1 MLGYPGEVS
10 APMTADHHN
19 VCKFINREEPNYIS
33 LVNTLRSWITK
44 LSSPGRRPECGPEK
58 HILMYNSE
66 LSTQDLS
73 PTLPAQRLS
82 KILGVE
88 ENFENSLSRY
98 RQREGTCAWLLQK
111 RLFREWSTESAC
123 DLQQPS
129 ILWLTGLPG
138 TGKSTL
144 SSFLVNHLIEPGYG
158 PAYGCQYH
166 FFSSSEAKSKS
177 VAYALRSIAF
187 QLALALEPF
196 RVRLLHSHEE
206 KATIFHDTQAQIIWS
221 KIFEGILF
229 KMTIPHPLYFIFDAI
244 DEADIPETLVKLI
257 LKSRFVSPV
266 KIFFTSR
273 PTGQL
278 MPLANPFPS
287 SSQPNLRH
295 EMISEDD
302 TSSDIKIYVQEVVRD
317 ILMSDE
323 EFQEEIIDMV
333 LTKASGSFLWVT
345 LALETLKN
353 NCHTQTD
360 IKRALNRIPQ
370 GMEMLYSRMME
381 TIKNVNNKIN
391 YNRAHCILTWAACSA
406 RPLKVEEM
414 KVALDEHERFVNF
427 EWTIMGLCGHFLT
440 IRDGRVLL
448 IHETA
453 RSFLF
458 DPPRPDGQVN
468 DSNIILD
475 RSESHEFLA
484 KRCLDYLSRETWK
497 PLFSKIHENEALMG
511 DFQAHKVSSILSAH
525 PFLVYATKHWAYH
538 VSHASVESAKLFTAV
553 QNFFDRFALLWIHVV
568 TSIKDIGILTR
579 SAQYLKRYSR
589 KSGRKSSSVA
599 RSSLAQDD
607 TQFIEL
613 WAQDLSRLVGQYGLA
628 LSQKPSAIYKIIPP
642 LCPRESMIYRTYA
655 RSPGINLS
663 VAGLP
668 DPTWDDSIARLTVG
682 RERISKVLCTGSY
695 IVCLVA
701 WEGVLTV
708 YYAETCEELR
718 HMKHGEY
725 VNGTVTV
732 SETGSLAATAGVT
745 TIKVWE
751 LFSGEQ
757 LHSVLQDTDLRTMN
771 ISFGNNDQDVI
782 LCREDSSVTRYKI
795 ATGKLLSKFMAEDPN
810 DLHHSGPRVMALSPD
825 LTKVALAFRGK
836 PILIWDTTI
845 PNTVQKPQVC
855 IRGGDRAT
863 KASDGFAMLDTICWH
878 PDGLSLLALYQDTT
892 IVHYDLPDE
901 EQVEK
906 MNTSAREMVINR
918 DGSLLLTFEP
928 SGVIVLWSLPRFE
941 RIYQLRYSALVR
953 DMCFSP
959 DSQRFYDARGNVCNV
974 WQPDILMQTG
984 DNITDD
990 SSTSENLSHPA
1001 GPITSTKTATVIDIT
1016 ALAPGPESDLFYCG
1030 RDDGTVSLCDLKNDG
1045 RKIKKVYSHTTNTAV
1060 TTLASTPDGKLI
1072 ASGDESGRVLCKK
1085 VLKKYNPDRWA
1096 VFPSL
1101 EFRLDYSEGPVI
1113 QLLFNQDGTLLFVHC
1128 PTSERIWDIK
1138 SKALLLHKTRTY
1150 NCNDRWQRHPTD
1162 AGLILKFE
1170 TERTHILTWKNLS
1183 IPHGQYHDQQALS
1196 SSISI
1201 PEPEAPISSAIGPS
1215 VAEETEP
1222 SNEIRQ
1228 VLLSS
1233 DNKFIICEI
1242 LVNGSEYRQVLLEVI
1257 TAAELRSSGVRPLKR
1272 QQIDCSGIHMERF
1285 FGIYRDDII
1294 FLDTLHWI
1302 CSFSIYRNS
1311 GAAKRH
1317 FPIPKHWISTS
1328 ALPLL
1333 TLLEDGTLLFPNA
1346 GEVVIFRGGL
1356 RR

>member
-1 MLGYPGEVS
+1 M
-10 APMTADHHN
+10 
-19 VCKFINREEPNYIS
+19 CI
-33 LVNTLRSWITK
+33 
-44 LSSPGRRPECGPEK
+44 
-58 HILMYNSE
+58 SE
-66 LSTQDLS
+66 LSTHDLS

-88 ENFENSLSRY
+88 EDFENSLSRY
-98 RQREGTCAWLLQK
+98 RQREGTCAWLLRK
-111 RLFREWSTESAC
+111 KHFRDWSRVSAG

-144 SSFLVNHLIEPGYG
+144 SRFLVDHLTQPGCG
-158 PAYGCQYH
+158 LAYGCHYH
-166 FFSSSEAKSKS
+166 FFSSSEAKAKNI
-177 VAYALRSIAF
+177 AYALRSIAF

-196 RVRLLHSHEE
+196 RVRLLQSHEE
-206 KATIFHDTQAQIIWS
+206 KATKFDDTNAQIIWS
-221 KIFEGILF
+221 KIFEGILS
-229 KMTIPHPLYFIFDAI
+229 KLILPQPLYLIFDAI
-244 DEADIPETLVKLI
+244 DEADSPEILVKLI
-257 LKSRFVSPV
+257 LKSRFVSPI

-278 MPLANPFPS
+278 MPLANSFPS
-287 SSQPNLRH
+287 QSQPNLRH

-302 TSSDIKIYVQEVVRD
+302 TSSDIKIYVQEVVTD

-323 EFQEEIIDMV
+323 EFQEEIIDLV

-360 IKRALNRIPQ
+360 IKRALNRTPP

-381 TIKNVNNKIN
+381 AIKNTNNEHN
-391 YNRAHCILTWAACSA
+391 YNRAHRILTWAACSA

-414 KVALDEHERFVNF
+414 KSALDENERFVNF
-427 EWTIMGLCGHFLT
+427 KWTLVGLCGHFLT
-440 IRDGRVLL
+440 IRDERVLL

-453 RSFLF
+453 RSFLL
-458 DPPRPDGQVN
+458 DSSRAESQVGG
-468 DSNIILD
+468 STIILD

-484 KRCLDYLSRETWK
+484 IRCLNYLSRETWK
-497 PLFSKIHENEALMG
+497 PLFSRVTENEALMG
-511 DFQAHKVSSILSAH
+511 DFQAHKVSSVLSMH
-525 PFLVYATKHWAYH
+525 PFLVYATKYWAYH
-538 VSHASVESAKLFTAV
+538 VSYASVESAKLFTAV
-553 QNFFDRFALLWIHVV
+553 QEFFDRFALLWIHVV
-568 TSIKDIGILTR
+568 TLIKDIGVLTK

-589 KSGRKSSSVA
+589 KSSQKPSSVA

-607 TQFIEL
+607 AQFIEL
-613 WAQDLSRLVGQYGLA
+613 WAQDLNRLVGKYGLA
-628 LSQKPSAIYKIIPP
+628 LSQKPSSIYKIVPP

-655 RSPGINLS
+655 RSAGINLS
-663 VAGLP
+663 VTGLS

-708 YYAETCEELR
+708 YYAETCEALR

-732 SETGSLAATAGVT
+732 SETGSLAVTAGVG

-757 LHSVLQDTDLRTMN
+757 LYSILQDTELRTMH
-771 ISFGNNDQDVI
+771 ISFGQNDQDLI
-782 LCREDSSVTRYKI
+782 LCREDSSVTRYSI
-795 ATGKLLSKFMAEDPN
+795 ATGRLLSKFMAEDPN

-836 PILIWDTTI
+836 PILIWDTSI
-845 PNTVQKPQVC
+845 PNSVQKPHVC

-863 KASDGFAMLDTICWH
+863 RASDGFAMLDTICWH

-892 IVHYDLPDE
+892 IVHYNLPDE

-928 SGVIVLWSLPRFE
+928 SGVIVLWSLPKFE

-959 DSQRFYDARGNVCNV
+959 DSQRFYDARGTVCNV
-974 WQPDILMQTG
+974 WQPDILMQAG
-984 DNITDD
+984 DNTTDN
-990 SSTSENLSHPA
+990 SSTSEILSHPA
-1001 GPITSTKTATVIDIT
+1001 GPITSTKTDTFIDIT
-1016 ALAPGPESDLFYCG
+1016 AFAPGPDSHLFYCSK
-1030 RDDGTVSLCDLKNDG
+1030 DDGTVSLCDLKDDG
-1045 RKIKKVYSHTTNTAV
+1045 RKIKKVYNHSTNTAV
-1060 TTLASTPDGKLI
+1060 TTLASSADGNLV
-1072 ASGDESGRVLCKK
+1072 ASCDESGRVICKK
-1085 VLKKYNPDRWA
+1085 VLKKSSPDRWA

-1101 EFRLDYSEGPVI
+1101 EFRLDHSEEPVM
-1113 QLLFNQDGTLLFVHC
+1113 QLLFNLDGTLLLVHC
-1128 PTSERIWDIK
+1128 PSSERIWDVK
-1138 SKALLLHKTRTY
+1138 SKAQVLHKTCKNNRSG
-1150 NCNDRWQRHPTD
+1150 RWESHPTN
-1162 AGLILKFE
+1162 AALILKFE
-1170 TERTHILTWKNLS
+1170 TERTQTLS
-1183 IPHGQYHDQQALS
+1183 WEDLDTPDRQHPDQRGS
-1196 SSISI
+1196 PFIISI
-1201 PEPEAPISSAIGPS
+1201 QEPEAPISSAIGPS
-1215 VAEETEP
+1215 DAEETEP
-1222 SNEIRQ
+1222 LNRIRR
-1228 VLLSS
+1228 VLPSPDQKLMV
-1233 DNKFIICEI
+1233 CEV
-1242 LVNGSEYRQVLLEVI
+1242 LVNGSGFRQVLLEVV
-1257 TAAELRSSGVRPLKR
+1257 TVNELRLNGVQSLKR
-1272 QQIDCSGIHMERF
+1272 QQIDCSGVRIERF
-1285 FGIYRDDII
+1285 LGIYRDDII

-1302 CSFSIYRNS
+1302 CSFSIYHNS

-1317 FPIPKHWISTS
+1317 FPIPKHWIGTS

-1333 TLLEDGTLLFPNA
+1333 TLIDDGTLLCPKE